1 MKSTNRDLTWDAIK
15 GIAILLMV
23 VGHSGCPS
31 YLRNFIYL
39 FHMGLFYYASGHFF
53 KVKGIAGFLPFLK
66 KKFIGLYWPFVKW
79 GWIFVLLHNVF
90 YSLSW
95 YQDEYSMTYTLKKL
109 LMTALFKDVE
119 NLLIPL

>member
-53 KVKGIAGFLPFLK
+53 KVKGIAGFLSYLK
-66 KKFIGLYWPFVKW
+66 KKLIGLYWPFVKW
-79 GWIFVLLHNVF
+79 GG
-90 YSLSW
+90 YSCCCIMSFTLSVGTKM
-95 YQDEYSMTYTLKKL
+95 SI
-109 LMTALFKDVE
+109 A
-119 NLLIPL
+119 

>member
-23 VGHSGCPS
+23 IGHSGCPS

-53 KVKGIAGFLPFLK
+53 KAKGVDGFLPFLK
-66 KKFIGLYWPFVKW
+66 KKLLGLYWPFVKW
-79 GWIFVLLHNVF
+79 GGGCMYYYIMSFT
-90 YSLSW
+90 SLDGMGMSI
-95 YQDEYSMTYTLKKL
+95 
-109 LMTALFKDVE
+109 A
-119 NLLIPL
+119 

>member
-53 KVKGIAGFLPFLK
+53 KAKGMAEFLPFLK
-66 KKFIGLYWPFVKW
+66 KKLLGLYWPFVKW
-79 GWIFVLLHNVF
+79 GGYLCCCIMSFTLLVGTKM
-90 YSLSW
+90 SI
-95 YQDEYSMTYTLKKL
+95 
-109 LMTALFKDVE
+109 V
-119 NLLIPL
+119 

>member
-23 VGHSGCPS
+23 VGHSGCPY

-53 KVKGIAGFLPFLK
+53 KPCGIDGILPFLK
-66 KKFIGLYWPFVKW
+66 KKNSGIVPS
-79 GWIFVLLHNVF
+79 IF
-90 YSLSW
+90 
-95 YQDEYSMTYTLKKL
+95 
-109 LMTALFKDVE
+109 DVGGH
-119 NLLIPL
+119 ICIVA